1 MQLEG
6 ERRRSRK
13 EDEGQ
18 TGPDFFDQHGLCGV
32 RNSSG
37 LFGPAGNTC
46 QSAGRLGLPSLYLEQ
61 GANVIRV

>member
-37 LFGPAGNTC
+37 LFGSANRPAGFGFHPYTSNKVT
-46 QSAGRLGLPSLYLEQ
+46 
-61 GANVIRV
+61 ANVIRV